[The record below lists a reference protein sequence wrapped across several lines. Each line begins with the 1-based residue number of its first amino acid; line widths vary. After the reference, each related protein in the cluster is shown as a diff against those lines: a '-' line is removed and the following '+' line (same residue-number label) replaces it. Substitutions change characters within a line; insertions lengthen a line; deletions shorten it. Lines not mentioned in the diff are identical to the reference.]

1 MVFKAISEYDS
12 HSQQDV
18 EAFSVV
24 TSFNEIYNRQII
36 LPDQGN
42 YNEVLIITYPHYHY
56 LLQLQLINYHFSG
69 NIFVMNQPIDKIVI
83 RFHTFV
89 ILFTL

>member
-1 MVFKAISEYDS
+1 M
-12 HSQQDV
+12 
-18 EAFSVV
+18 
-24 TSFNEIYNRQII
+24 QII

-42 YNEVLIITYPHYHY
+42 YNEVLIITYTYNHHPFA
-56 LLQLQLINYHFSG
+56 LQLINYHFSG